1 VSPDTL
7 DGTLT
12 TLTITGKGFGSVNDN
27 IMVKIGG
34 IECVVSSVTEQQIQC
49 DISNVPV
56 GVQAIMVTNKI
67 KGHATNTN
75 TIDNQITSRNLLLVL
90 QPPLVCYLQVIVVL
104 CR

>member
-1 VSPDTL
+1 MNDLFPWKPDPVITNNA
-7 DGTLT
+7 
-12 TLTITGKGFGSVNDN
+12 TITGKGFGSVNDN

-75 TIDNQITSRNLLLVL
+75 TILEK
-90 QPPLVCYLQVIVVL
+90 PLPLI
-104 CR
+104 